1 MSDGLTIE
9 DANMRQAKA
18 DEALMHVQTT
28 IGLDGQTKDTRCGNC
43 LALLHRSPISD
54 RPFPLNYRE
63 QAIRE
68 VLEIVD
74 IEQVMCL
81 NCLSGQWICDYDS
94 LKSKIE
100 ALI

>member
-9 DANMRQAKA
+9 DANMRQVKA
-18 DEALMHVQTT
+18 EVHNKLLSMCHSYTGPRKVIDANTAE
-28 IGLDGQTKDTRCGNC
+28 GLVYQVRQDT
-43 LALLHRSPISD
+43 
-54 RPFPLNYRE
+54 
-63 QAIRE
+63 IRE

-100 ALI
+100 ALLDK